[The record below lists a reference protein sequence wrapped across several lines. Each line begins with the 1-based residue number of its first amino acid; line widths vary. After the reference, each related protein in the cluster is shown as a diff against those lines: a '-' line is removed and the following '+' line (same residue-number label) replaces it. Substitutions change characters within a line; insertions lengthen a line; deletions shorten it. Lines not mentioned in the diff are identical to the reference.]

1 MLSYIAE
8 QLDVERVAMIAVPP
22 PRRRRRARP
31 RSDRRDRAGCRPI
44 VAEQLL
50 IDAGVSS
57 ADVRRRLLAAG
68 GGNPLVLVEAAN
80 LLEPAERAGRAVLP
94 DPLPIGHSGQRM
106 AELVLERLD
115 PELRN
120 ALVVVAADPDGD
132 LQRIAAALDA
142 LGPGPAALD
151 EAVGEAGVRDR
162 RRRPGRRSATR

>member
-1 MLSYIAE
+1 
-8 QLDVERVAMIAVPP
+8 MIAG
-22 PRRRRRARP
+22 RRRG
-31 RSDRRDRAGCRPI
+31 SDAELDLGRTIEMRGLPTD

-80 LLEPAERAGRAVLP
+80 LLEPAERRRHAVLP

-115 PELRN
+115 PQLRN

-132 LQRIAAALDA
+132 LTTD
-142 LGPGPAALD
+142 LGRPRGARAG
-151 EAVGEAGVRDR
+151 AGRHRRGGGEGRRDR
-162 RRRPGRRSATR
+162 RRRPGHCSATR